1 MNCIDTVADFV
12 EKHKLGTVLIGMPGF
27 ERRIRTYEQIHS
39 RVGFYHTF
47 NTPRLDELRAILE
60 ARWQNQ
66 QIHIDQTAVEA
77 LEKVTNSNIRKLIN
91 INAEMSRVCKLNSIS
106 IITSEVVHLASK
118 ALLLDP
124 P

>member
-12 EKHKLGTVLIGMPGF
+12 EKHKLGTVLVGMPGF
-27 ERRIRTYEQIHS
+27 ERRIRNYEQIHS

-66 QIHIDQTAVEA
+66 QIHTR
-77 LEKVTNSNIRKLIN
+77 LR
-91 INAEMSRVCKLNSIS
+91 
-106 IITSEVVHLASK
+106 HL
-118 ALLLDP
+118 
-124 P
+124 